1 MGPSDTAGQ
10 PVSVVEHEPT
20 SAMPNGSSS
29 ATGEPK
35 TTEESSPALGH
46 ASKSVE
52 SKPITVADGD
62 SALGSVS
69 ETPEASCAAGPGPEM
84 EDEPLDVDVR
94 LVTPSSNV
102 HTDVY

>member
-1 MGPSDTAGQ
+1 MGSSDTAGQ
-10 PVSVVEHEPT
+10 PVSAVEDEPT
-20 SAMPNGSSS
+20 SAMPIGSSS

-35 TTEESSPALGH
+35 MTEKSTPALGH

-52 SKPITVADGD
+52 PKPITVADGD

-69 ETPEASCAAGPGPEM
+69 EAPEASWAAGPGPEM

-94 LVTPSSNV
+94 LVDLSSNV
-102 HTDVY
+102 YTDVH